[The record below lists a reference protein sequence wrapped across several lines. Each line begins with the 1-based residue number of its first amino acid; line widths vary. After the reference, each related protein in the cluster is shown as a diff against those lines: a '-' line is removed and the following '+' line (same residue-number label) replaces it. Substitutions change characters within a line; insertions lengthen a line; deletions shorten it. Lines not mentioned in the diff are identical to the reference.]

1 MRNATLAVD
10 SSRVRA
16 KQRIRT
22 LALFGGMAVSV
33 TLVGCGSD
41 KAATPKR
48 SNPTFTLS
56 EFSIKLDQPSLPA
69 GTVTLTADNVGAEEH
84 EIIFVKASAV
94 ADLPTKAD
102 GSVDEEKIAK
112 SDLVGEIGNIP
123 TPGQPAPAQEGGPG
137 PLGGRCRS
145 STCSR
150 RRRCV
155 PGCWLSSPW
164 SGRGEAIERDDL
176 WERLLLV
183 AYSRSLA
190 PGGTTPSSRPRTN
203 N

>member
-1 MRNATLAVD
+1 MRNPTLTVD

-22 LALFGGMAVSV
+22 LALFGAMAVSV

-94 ADLPTKAD
+94 ADLPTKTD

-123 TPGQPAPAQEGGPG
+123 AHGSKTATFKMASGTYIAFCNIVNQMGPG
-137 PLGGRCRS
+137 GMTGSSTSTGNSSLGGMMNTES
-145 STCSR
+145 NATM
-150 RRRCV
+150 
-155 PGCWLSSPW
+155 G
-164 SGRGEAIERDDL
+164 SGHAHFVMGMHQLIT
-176 WERLLLV
+176 V
-183 AYSRSLA
+183 K
-190 PGGTTPSSRPRTN
+190 
-203 N
+203 

>member
-1 MRNATLAVD
+1 MRNPTLTVD

-123 TPGQPAPAQEGGPG
+123 AHGSKTATFKMASGTYIAFCNIVNQMGPG
-137 PLGGRCRS
+137 GMTGSSTSTGNSSLGGMMNTES
-145 STCSR
+145 NATM
-150 RRRCV
+150 
-155 PGCWLSSPW
+155 G
-164 SGRGEAIERDDL
+164 SGHAHFVMGMHQLIT
-176 WERLLLV
+176 V
-183 AYSRSLA
+183 K
-190 PGGTTPSSRPRTN
+190 
-203 N
+203 